1 MPELPF
7 LFFRRP
13 AVTNRRG
20 LSGGGRP
27 YQKPTANQQ
36 RARLQARFDQI
47 VNSFQGLQ
55 ANIVGADPEQ
65 VVVIETLTEAVDNV
79 AKAAARIPGLEWLA
93 ERDLDD
99 VPPE

>member
-1 MPELPF
+1 M
-7 LFFRRP
+7 
-13 AVTNRRG
+13 
-20 LSGGGRP
+20 
-27 YQKPTANQQ
+27 
-36 RARLQARFDQI
+36 
-47 VNSFQGLQ
+47 
-55 ANIVGADPEQ
+55 GADPEQ